1 MKTQLLEDIG
11 ESAASSLAPARIAG
25 TPKAGKEVQ
34 HPAAAASAQP
44 AAPRSARGVWR
55 QKPAGET
62 VVSAAAQPDPPAPP
76 VEFDKVLEEI
86 AALEARY
93 VTPGRQHEPAI
104 TAVEAPPIDEPATPP
119 GEASLSPE
127 LASHP
132 AAPREPLFDFA
143 PPAAE
148 PQATAPLTPAP
159 TWRTRSTRRYPVWA
173 ACLLAGALLI
183 GGGRWFYQER
193 DDAASPAQVADEAR
207 ESPQRDQ
214 APQRRVLPAQE
225 TTPRAGDG
233 VAAVSAN
240 PPSTGL
246 PPLVML
252 EPDPPAAAKV
262 KQPAPVAPAAPA
274 GLAPTSAVMP
284 GKPTQPSESAAQRRT
299 ASPVT
304 GAEQASAPD
313 TSMTASLKACRE
325 HGYHAAQCIKQG
337 CSVTKHGFVCRGR

>member
-55 QKPAGET
+55 QKAAGET

-93 VTPGRQHEPAI
+93 VTPGRQHEPA
-104 TAVEAPPIDEPATPP
+104 TPP

-127 LASHP
+127 LASRP

-225 TTPRAGDG
+225 TTPRPGDG

-262 KQPAPVAPAAPA
+262 KQPAPVAPAAPST
-274 GLAPTSAVMP
+274 PPQSAIKP
-284 GKPTQPSESAAQRRT
+284 GKPTQPTKPVAQRPT
-299 ASPVT
+299 ASPSPERERVRQL
-304 GAEQASAPD
+304 ALAPD
-313 TSMTASLKACRE
+313 TSVTASLKACRE
-325 HGYHAAQCIKQG
+325 HGYYAAQCIKQG